1 MLTVAIRSIV
11 VALSFAAIALPASVR
26 TTASGG
32 RCAAR
37 QAAAMRD
44 RRIGRRR
51 IRASKSLWAAT
62 LLGACGLAAPEG
74 AHAVLLLYEPFG
86 YAAGTVLDG
95 TPATGQ
101 NLSGNFTALG
111 TAPQQKLTVTSP
123 SLDYGSLNGTPAASG
138 LRISDTLGV
147 TAAGASVSLA
157 QPIGIAPGETI
168 YWSAL
173 LTLDDRLNGNHFANI
188 TLTDDATGDFL
199 VFGEPV
205 VGVGGL
211 RVAASTQATGE
222 LVADGTDNAFTDGN
236 TVLLIGR
243 YFNSAAPGG
252 DLLQLV
258 SYDTTL
264 AAMLPSS
271 FDPLDPNAGNSYTVE
286 GLDIDLER
294 ISSIT
299 FTIRG
304 LDNNFIDELRIGT
317 TYASVAVVPLPAAGW
332 FMLTAMAA
340 ILGVG
345 ARRRRDPPYSGS

>member
-1 MLTVAIRSIV
+1 MG
-11 VALSFAAIALPASVR
+11 VR
-26 TTASGG
+26 RA
-32 RCAAR
+32 
-37 QAAAMRD
+37 
-44 RRIGRRR
+44 GRRR
-51 IRASKSLWAAT
+51 SPLLRRVGGAA
-62 LLGACGLAAPEG
+62 LLGAYVLAAAG
-74 AHAVLLLYEPFG
+74 SARAMLLVYEPFD
-86 YAAGTVLDG
+86 YAEGTVLDD

-101 NLSGNFTALG
+101 NLGGTFTALG
-111 TAPQQKLTVTSP
+111 TAPQQQLTVTRP
-123 SLDYGSLNGTPAASG
+123 SLDYGSLAGTPNASG

-157 QPIGIAPGETI
+157 QPIEIAPGETI

-173 LTLDDRLNGNHFANI
+173 FTLDDRLNGNHFANI
-188 TLTDDATGDFL
+188 TLTDDATGDHL
-199 VFGEPV
+199 LFGEPV

-211 RVAASTQATGE
+211 RVAASTQATGGV
-222 LVADGTDNAFTDGN
+222 VAEGTDDAFTDGN

-258 SYDTTL
+258 SYDSAL

-271 FDPLDPNAGNSYTVE
+271 FDPLDPNAEVSYSLE
-286 GLDIDLER
+286 NLDIDLVR

-317 TYASVAVVPLPAAGW
+317 TYASVVVPELSTSTLLLMGLGILAGLGRSEAAP
-332 FMLTAMAA
+332 TS
-340 ILGVG
+340 
-345 ARRRRDPPYSGS
+345 R